1 MAQLVLSYNN
11 TLLGRY
17 PLRGE
22 PLRIG
27 RSRDNDIRI
36 TQDTA
41 SGHHAQV
48 VLASNGAFIKDLGST
63 NGTFLNGRMIR
74 HSRLEDGDVISVGK
88 HELRYLES
96 DDGPEDAAPPP
107 PEAQPEDAS
116 DAPRPTPL
124 VGRLRFMNGPS
135 RDRILDLKGR
145 VTAIGRAGD
154 PIVAVASG
162 RKRCFVV
169 RLGEEAALSR
179 VAVNGRPVG
188 RRARKLHAGD
198 VIEVGEVRMEFLA
211 AS

>member
-1 MAQLVLSYNN
+1 MAQLILTYNDE
-11 TLLGRY
+11 LLARY
-17 PLRGE
+17 PLRGD
-22 PLRIG
+22 PVSIG

-41 SGHHAQV
+41 SGHHAEIV
-48 VLASNGAFIKDLGST
+48 CASNGVFVKDLGST

-74 HSRLEDGDVISVGK
+74 QSRLEDGDVIALGK

-96 DDGPEDAAPPP
+96 DEGLEDAAAPEAEAPEAANDPPP
-107 PEAQPEDAS
+107 A
-116 DAPRPTPL
+116 TPL

-135 RDRILDLKGR
+135 RDRVLDLKGR

-211 AS
+211 AG

>member
-1 MAQLVLSYNN
+1 MAQLVLTYNN
-11 TLLGRY
+11 TLLARY

-22 PLRIG
+22 ALRIG
-27 RSRDNDIRI
+27 RSRDNEVRI
-36 TQDTA
+36 SQDTA
-41 SGHHAQV
+41 SGHHAQIV
-48 VLASNGAFIKDLGST
+48 CASNGVFVKDLGST
-63 NGTFLNGRMIR
+63 NGTFLNGRMTR
-74 HSRLEDGDVISVGK
+74 QSRLEDGDVISIGK

-96 DDGPEDAAPPP
+96 DEGLEDAGPPH
-107 PEAQPEDAS
+107 PEAALDAS
-116 DAPRPTPL
+116 DAPQLPRPL
-124 VGRLRFMNGPS
+124 GRLRFMNGPS
-135 RDRILDLKGR
+135 RDRVLDLKGR

-211 AS
+211 AG

>member
-1 MAQLVLSYNN
+1 MAQLILTYND
-11 TLLGRY
+11 TLLARY

-48 VLASNGAFIKDLGST
+48 LCASNGVFVKDLGST
-63 NGTFLNGRMIR
+63 NGTFVNGRMIR
-74 HSRLEDGDVISVGK
+74 QGRLEDGDVISVGK

-96 DDGPEDAAPPP
+96 DEGLEEAPPP
-107 PEAQPEDAS
+107 HAEIPDAAN
-116 DAPRPTPL
+116 DAPLAAPVL
-124 VGRLRFMNGPS
+124 GRLRFMNGPS
-135 RDRILDLKGR
+135 RDRVLDLKGR
-145 VTAIGRAGD
+145 MTAIGRAGD

-211 AS
+211 AG

>member
-1 MAQLVLSYNN
+1 MAQLILTYND
-11 TLLGRY
+11 TLLARY

-48 VLASNGAFIKDLGST
+48 LCASNGVFVKDLGST
-63 NGTFLNGRMIR
+63 NGTFVNGRMIR
-74 HSRLEDGDVISVGK
+74 QGRLEDGDVISVGK

-96 DDGPEDAAPPP
+96 DEGLEDTAAPEAEAPEAANDGPPP
-107 PEAQPEDAS
+107 A
-116 DAPRPTPL
+116 PL

-135 RDRILDLKGR
+135 RDRVLDLKGR
-145 VTAIGRAGD
+145 MTAIGRAGD

-211 AS
+211 AG